1 MDNRIEALFAPR
13 NVVLVGASD
22 KNWSPRVW
30 DNLHRFGYAGKVYAV
45 NPNRS
50 EMWGARCY
58 ASLADLP
65 ERPDHLALFVPN
77 EQSLQ
82 ILEEGGLLGARS
94 ASIYAAGF
102 GEGGDPVG
110 RNRAARLRAILDRF
124 QIGATG
130 PNCMG
135 LSVGRSKF
143 CTFPDEHLEPL
154 KPGGVAALTQSGM
167 LGQTFSRGI
176 ADAGLDLAYL
186 VSCGNQTGLTFAD
199 YIGHLAEDPALKVIT
214 CYVESVIDGQRFLA
228 AAKKARDAGKSVVVV
243 KAGGSEEA
251 RKATLAHTGSLAGS
265 TEVFDVFAREAGIVR
280 VDALEDMVEA
290 AAFLSRMPRPKGKRV
305 CVMTNSGALKSLMTE
320 AAETYGVE
328 LSVLQP
334 ETGKRMRETLADAE
348 LSNPFDTKRTIR
360 QEEYMGCVRALHD
373 DPNVD
378 LLLLAEEMPREAGI
392 ERKVRNLTALN
403 DYVANEAT
411 KPVAVFSPLTF
422 HETAYMRELSGQLT
436 AYPWLRDIGKTFRT
450 MASILKSQVPA
461 APVAET
467 LAGDRS
473 ELIAKWRAK
482 AARLSQPTALN
493 EAESKQLLAAYGIT
507 LPRETSALDV
517 EAAVAAANE
526 IGYPV
531 VLKGISAGIPHKS
544 DAGLVFL
551 NLQNEGEVRV
561 AGREAITRC
570 ALLDAPL
577 DGLLVAQQVSG
588 GTEMVLGLNDDPE
601 MGHAIMVGMGGIWL
615 ELFKD
620 VAFSSPQIDLA
631 SARAVI
637 ETTRAATLLKGYRGG
652 GARDIDALARAMVGL
667 ANLSRELGDVIAEVD
682 INPIVVMPQGRGAI
696 ALDGLVVLQPPAR

>member
-1 MDNRIEALFAPR
+1 MP
-13 NVVLVGASD
+13 
-22 KNWSPRVW
+22 
-30 DNLHRFGYAGKVYAV
+30 KVFRK
-45 NPNRS
+45 RS
-50 EMWGARCY
+50 ETVRS
-58 ASLADLP
+58 SL
-65 ERPDHLALFVPN
+65 
-77 EQSLQ
+77 
-82 ILEEGGLLGARS
+82 
-94 ASIYAAGF
+94 
-102 GEGGDPVG
+102 
-110 RNRAARLRAILDRF
+110 
-124 QIGATG
+124 
-130 PNCMG
+130 
-135 LSVGRSKF
+135 
-143 CTFPDEHLEPL
+143 
-154 KPGGVAALTQSGM
+154 
-167 LGQTFSRGI
+167 
-176 ADAGLDLAYL
+176 
-186 VSCGNQTGLTFAD
+186 
-199 YIGHLAEDPALKVIT
+199 
-214 CYVESVIDGQRFLA
+214 
-228 AAKKARDAGKSVVVV
+228 
-243 KAGGSEEA
+243 EEA

-588 GTEMVLGLNDDPE
+588 GTEMVLGFNDDPE

-652 GARDIDALARAMVGL
+652 GARDIDALARSMVGL
-667 ANLSRELGDVIAEVD
+667 ATLSRELGDVIAEVD